1 MRYENWDVL
10 LFSDESK
17 APIQEFKTQ
26 CFVTKDLDS
35 PYLKYHSTF
44 GAANTY
50 FYPHHGNVGQLPIL
64 TTFIPSVPKDTGF
77 RVSIH
82 NWEKPRPSRLIESV
96 MQLDDMLLYEARVY
110 VDGDCV
116 GGGIFSQRANWPYLI
131 NFSSQMDRDGNQDVL
146 RFPQFHSD
154 ILEQRHWDA
163 GDSYGRIKIV
173 LTEGFSRPHR
183 SPPFERVKDVVAL
196 SFQHAPLNILEYSNI
211 AWPNPSMWHRKY
223 SSASIDTKD
232 AEGHAHNTP
241 TKESRAPLQ
250 LIHGQVVPR
259 AAPPPTFYTNWATS
273 SIFDVPI
280 SHWPAYSTQDP
291 RWDIDQ
297 ENDIFTTDPNP
308 AWQQRGARSS
318 REDVPIDPAWQHR
331 GARASRD
338 DIPMLD
344 YSSSN
349 SRAISSVTGMSFEH
363 SKQPSMAAL
372 MDEEDFTVLQE
383 SITLSSPSTII
394 KSRKEK
400 TSGTGN
406 SININKDDEKE
417 NEKGIEKVVETA
429 VEKEKEDNMVTPKKV

>member
-1 MRYENWDVL
+1 MSALMRMHLSLWS
-10 LFSDESK
+10 FS
-17 APIQEFKTQ
+17 
-26 CFVTKDLDS
+26 
-35 PYLKYHSTF
+35 
-44 GAANTY
+44 
-50 FYPHHGNVGQLPIL
+50 IL
-64 TTFIPSVPKDTGF
+64 TRQT
-77 RVSIH
+77 
-82 NWEKPRPSRLIESV
+82 E
-96 MQLDDMLLYEARVY
+96 
-110 VDGDCV
+110 
-116 GGGIFSQRANWPYLI
+116 
-131 NFSSQMDRDGNQDVL
+131 MDRDGNQDVL
-146 RFPQFHSD
+146 RFPPFHPD

-173 LTEGFSRPHR
+173 LAEGFSRPHR

-196 SFQHAPLNILEYSNI
+196 SFQHAPLSKSSDLRHPHFHFITQLIDTLADILEYSNI
-211 AWPNPSMWHRKY
+211 AWPNPSMWHRPRSSFKY

-250 LIHGQVVPR
+250 PIHGQVVPR
-259 AAPPPTFYTNWATS
+259 VAPPPTFYTNWATS

-280 SHWPAYSTQDP
+280 SHWPAYNTQDP
-291 RWDIDQ
+291 RWDIGQ
-297 ENDIFTTDPNP
+297 EHDIFTDPDP
-308 AWQQRGARSS
+308 AWQQRGTRSS
-318 REDVPIDPAWQHR
+318 REDIPIDPTWQHR

-372 MDEEDFTVLQE
+372 MDEEEFNVLQE

-400 TSGTGN
+400 ICETGKG
-406 SININKDDEKE
+406 ININKDDEKE
-417 NEKGIEKVVETA
+417 NGKGIEKVVETA
-429 VEKEKEDNMVTPKKV
+429 VEKEKEKEDDMVTPKKV

>member
-26 CFVTKDLDS
+26 CFVTKDLES

-96 MQLDDMLLYEARVY
+96 MQPDDMLLYEARVY

-116 GGGIFSQRANWPYLI
+116 GKTE
-131 NFSSQMDRDGNQDVL
+131 MDRDGNQDVL
-146 RFPQFHSD
+146 RFPPFHPD

-173 LTEGFSRPHR
+173 LAEGFSRPHR

-211 AWPNPSMWHRKY
+211 AWPNPSMWHRPRSSFKY
-223 SSASIDTKD
+223 SSASIETKD

-241 TKESRAPLQ
+241 IKESRAPLQ
-250 LIHGQVVPR
+250 PIHGQVVPR
-259 AAPPPTFYTNWATS
+259 VAPPPTFHTNWTTS

-280 SHWPAYSTQDP
+280 SHWPAYNTQDP
-291 RWDIDQ
+291 RWDIGQ
-297 ENDIFTTDPNP
+297 ENDIFTDPDP
-308 AWQQRGARSS
+308 AWQQRGGARSS
-318 REDVPIDPAWQHR
+318 REDVPIEPAWQHR

-372 MDEEDFTVLQE
+372 MDEEEFNALQE

-400 TSGTGN
+400 ISETGQGT
-406 SININKDDEKE
+406 NKDDEKE
-417 NEKGIEKVVETA
+417 IGKGIEKVVETV
-429 VEKEKEDNMVTPKKV
+429 VEKEKEKEDDMVTPKKV